1 MKNSEK
7 HSGDNMYSMLKEL
20 FPICRSITGSGV
32 RKSLEII
39 GRQISLRITEI
50 PSGTRCFDWTVPDE
64 WNISSASITDSKGRK
79 VVDFADNNLHVVN
92 YSEPFS
98 GMLELDELMPHLHS
112 IPAQPNVIPYR
123 TAYYKRQW
131 GFCLRHK
138 DLLRLKKGKYRVEIK
153 SSLKSGSLTFADA
166 VIPGRTKK
174 EIIVSSYLCHPSLA
188 NDSISGVVV
197 ATQLYKYLKARK
209 GNYYSYRFIFVPET
223 IGAIAYLKMHKEHF
237 LKDVYAGL
245 VLTCLGDSG
254 PFNYKK
260 TRQGDHAL
268 DMVCANVLKHSG
280 HRYRIRE
287 FWLPG
292 SDERQYS
299 SPGFNIPVGSLM
311 RSVYGEFKEYHT
323 SADNLNFVKEKALE
337 ETLGM
342 YKSVIEALESNFQY
356 VNLNQFCEPHLS
368 KYGLD
373 TNPLKKDDPMYISKI
388 LTLLNFSDGK
398 HSLCE
403 IADRLDMP
411 VLELAE
417 FAKILEQK
425 KLIRKP
431 I

>member
-1 MKNSEK
+1 
-7 HSGDNMYSMLKEL
+7 MYSLLKEL
-20 FPICRSITGSGV
+20 FPICRSITGDGV
-32 RKSLEII
+32 RESLGII
-39 GRQISLRITEI
+39 GRRIPLRVTEV

-79 VVDFADNNLHVVN
+79 TVDFADNNLHVVN

-98 GMLELDELMPHLHS
+98 GTLEREELMPHLHS
-112 IPAQPNVIPYR
+112 IPSQPDVIPYV
-123 TAYYKRQW
+123 TTYYKRRW

-138 DLLRLKKGKYRVEIK
+138 DLLKLKKGKYKVEIK
-153 SSLKSGSLTFADA
+153 SSLKPGSLTFADA

-174 EIIVSSYLCHPSLA
+174 EIVISSYLCHPSLA

-197 ATQLYKYLKARK
+197 ATHLYKYLKARK
-209 GNYYSYRFIFVPET
+209 DNYYSYRFIFVPET

-237 LKDVYAGL
+237 LKNVYAGL

-260 TRQGDHAL
+260 TRQGDHSL
-268 DMVCANVLKHSG
+268 DRICANVLKHSG
-280 HRYRIRE
+280 HPYSLRE

-323 SADNLNFVKEKALE
+323 SDDDLNFVKEKHLE
-337 ETLGM
+337 ETLQM
-342 YKSVIEALESNFQY
+342 YKSVIDAVESDFHY
-356 VNLNQFCEPHLS
+356 INLNPFCELHLS
-368 KYGLD
+368 KYGLGS
-373 TNPLKKDDPMYISKI
+373 NPFKQEDPNRYFRKI

-403 IADRLDMP
+403 IADKLDVP

-417 FAKILEQK
+417 FAKTLEQK
-425 KLIRKP
+425 KLMRRS
-431 I
+431 